1 MSFLVG
7 RKLEKHRRMS
17 KGEWDNVNSGA
28 RAGLLSLL
36 L

>member
-7 RKLEKHRRMS
+7 GKLEKRRRMS